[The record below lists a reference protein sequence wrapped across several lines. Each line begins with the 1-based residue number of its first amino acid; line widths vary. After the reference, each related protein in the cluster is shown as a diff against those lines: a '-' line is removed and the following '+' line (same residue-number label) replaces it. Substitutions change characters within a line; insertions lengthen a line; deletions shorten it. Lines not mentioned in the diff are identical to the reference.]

1 MIVANNE
8 GSVPIVGVI
17 VGVIYTFISW
27 VWFYFV
33 DVALQLANVLW
44 TEPRFRKYRSLDWI
58 SKRRTGFVKH
68 GLIKRGFIKHELVKH
83 GSMDKTC
90 FINRCF
96 TNPCFINPFFN
107 LINVLAIQ
115 VALVHVSDP
124 YLIVCLEPAECAF
137 NSISGLG
144 YVLWFFVYLS
154 LFCTKVMKHQTI
166 LYSCYCINNVV

>member
-1 MIVANNE
+1 MKTFFIFRVNLQQPRSQ
-8 GSVPIVGVI
+8 GSLRREPWERCW
-17 VGVIYTFISW
+17 FCSW
-27 VWFYFV
+27 
-33 DVALQLANVLW
+33 QRLW
-44 TEPRFRKYRSLDWI
+44 TEPRFRKYRSLDLI
-58 SKRRTGFVKH
+58 SKRRTGFVKQ

-90 FINRCF
+90 FINRCL
-96 TNPCFINPFFN
+96 TNPCFINPFFFY